1 MQPTIRRSLLATMT
15 FAAASWLCVT
25 SPAQAQAAAGGTLE
39 KIRSSGKAVLGVR
52 EASPPMAYALGANEK
67 FTGYHVEL
75 CERII
80 RQVAPQAKLEY
91 FAMTPQNTMP
101 LVQNGTVDIG
111 CGPATNNLTRQQ
123 QVAFAVTTYISQVR
137 MAVRAD
143 SGITDWKQLD
153 GKTVAATTGTTSV
166 QLLRKLERDIDI
178 KLNVAQ
184 QKDNLESLLAV
195 ESGRAAA
202 FVLDDNLLAGV
213 IANSRDP
220 KALKIAGESLQSEP
234 IAILFR
240 KDDPAFK
247 QAVDGVLKSMM
258 ASGEMARHY
267 DKWFMQPIPPRN
279 VSLNLPLSDALRR
292 TFAQPNDEP
301 IESYN
306 KR

>member
-1 MQPTIRRSLLATMT
+1 MNPFHPLRTV
-15 FAAASWLCVT
+15 AAALALGALT
-25 SPAQAQAAAGGTLE
+25 ALGSPAMAQAGNDTLA
-39 KIRSSGKAVLGVR
+39 KIRSSGKAVIGVR
-52 EASPPMAYALGANEK
+52 EASPPMAYALGANTN

-80 RQVAPQAKLEY
+80 CKLAPQAKLEY

-123 QVAFAVTTYISQVR
+123 QVAFAVTTYLSQVR
-137 MAVRAD
+137 MAVRNGL
-143 SGITDWKQLD
+143 GITDWKQLD
-153 GKTVAATTGTTSV
+153 GKTVSATTGTTAV
-166 QLLRKLERDIDI
+166 QLLRRLERDLDI
-178 KLNVAQ
+178 KINVAQ
-184 QKDNLESLLAV
+184 QKDNLESLMSV
-195 ESGRAAA
+195 ENGRAAA

-213 IANSRDP
+213 VANSRDP
-220 KALKIAGESLQSEP
+220 KLYKLAGTSLQSEP

-247 QAVDGVLKSMM
+247 QAVDGELKAMM

-279 VSLNLPLSDALRR
+279 VALNLPLSDELKAL
-292 TFAQPNDEP
+292 FAQPNDDP

>member
-1 MQPTIRRSLLATMT
+1 MNPFHPLRTV
-15 FAAASWLCVT
+15 AAALALGALT
-25 SPAQAQAAAGGTLE
+25 ALGSPAMAQAGNDTLA
-39 KIRSSGKAVLGVR
+39 KIRSSGKAVIGVR
-52 EASPPMAYALGANEK
+52 EASPPMAYALGANTN

-80 RQVAPQAKLEY
+80 RKLVPQARLEY

-123 QVAFAVTTYISQVR
+123 QVAFAVTTYLSQVR

-153 GKTVAATTGTTSV
+153 GKTVSATTGTTAV
-166 QLLRKLERDIDI
+166 QLLRRLERDLDI
-178 KLNVAQ
+178 KINVAQ
-184 QKDNLESLLAV
+184 QKDNLESLMSV
-195 ESGRAAA
+195 ENGRAAA

-213 IANSRDP
+213 VANSRDP
-220 KALKIAGESLQSEP
+220 KLYKLAGTSLQSEP
-234 IAILFR
+234 IAFLFR

-247 QAVDGVLKSMM
+247 QAVDGELKAMM

-279 VSLNLPLSDALRR
+279 VALNLPLSDELKAL
-292 TFAQPNDEP
+292 FAQPNDDP

>member
-1 MQPTIRRSLLATMT
+1 MNPFHPLRTV
-15 FAAASWLCVT
+15 AAALALGALTALS
-25 SPAQAQAAAGGTLE
+25 SPAMAQAGNDTLA
-39 KIRSSGKAVLGVR
+39 KIRSSGKAVIGVR
-52 EASPPMAYALGANEK
+52 EASPPMAYALGANTN

-80 RQVAPQAKLEY
+80 CKLAPQAKLEY

-123 QVAFAVTTYISQVR
+123 QVAFAVTTYLSQVR

-153 GKTVAATTGTTSV
+153 GKTVSATTGTTAV
-166 QLLRKLERDIDI
+166 QLLRRLERDLDI
-178 KLNVAQ
+178 KINVAQ
-184 QKDNLESLLAV
+184 QKDNLESLMSV
-195 ESGRAAA
+195 ENGRAAA

-213 IANSRDP
+213 VANSRDP
-220 KALKIAGESLQSEP
+220 KLYKLAGTSLQSEP

-247 QAVDGVLKSMM
+247 QAVDGELKAMM

-279 VSLNLPLSDALRR
+279 VALNLPLSDELKAL
-292 TFAQPNDEP
+292 FAQPNDDP

>member
-1 MQPTIRRSLLATMT
+1 MNPFHPLRTV
-15 FAAASWLCVT
+15 AAALALGALT
-25 SPAQAQAAAGGTLE
+25 ALGSPAMAQAGNDTLA
-39 KIRSSGKAVLGVR
+39 KIRSSGKAVIGVR
-52 EASPPMAYALGANEK
+52 EASPPMAYALGANTN

-80 RQVAPQAKLEY
+80 RKLAPQARLEY

-123 QVAFAVTTYISQVR
+123 QVAFAVTTYLSQVR

-153 GKTVAATTGTTSV
+153 GKTVSATTGTTAV
-166 QLLRKLERDIDI
+166 QLLRRLERDLDI
-178 KLNVAQ
+178 KITVAQ
-184 QKDNLESLLAV
+184 QKDNLESLMSV
-195 ESGRAAA
+195 ENGRAAA

-213 IANSRDP
+213 VANSRDP
-220 KALKIAGESLQSEP
+220 KLYKLAGTSLQSEP

-247 QAVDGVLKSMM
+247 QAVDGELKAMM

-279 VSLNLPLSDALRR
+279 VALNLPLSDELKAL
-292 TFAQPNDEP
+292 FAQPNDDP

>member
-1 MQPTIRRSLLATMT
+1 MNPFHPLRTV
-15 FAAASWLCVT
+15 AAALALGALT
-25 SPAQAQAAAGGTLE
+25 ALGSPAMAQAGNDTLA
-39 KIRSSGKAVLGVR
+39 KIRSSGKAVIGVR
-52 EASPPMAYALGANEK
+52 EASPPMAYALGANTN

-80 RQVAPQAKLEY
+80 RKLGPQAKLEY

-123 QVAFAVTTYISQVR
+123 QVAFAVTTYLSQVR

-153 GKTVAATTGTTSV
+153 GKTVSATTGTTAV
-166 QLLRKLERDIDI
+166 QLLRRLERDLDI
-178 KLNVAQ
+178 KINVAQ
-184 QKDNLESLLAV
+184 QKDNLESLMSV
-195 ESGRAAA
+195 ENGRAAA

-213 IANSRDP
+213 VANSRDP
-220 KALKIAGESLQSEP
+220 KLYKLAGTSLQSEP

-247 QAVDGVLKSMM
+247 QAVDGQLKAMM
-258 ASGEMARHY
+258 AAGEMAGHY

-279 VSLNLPLSDALRR
+279 VALNLPLSDELKAL
-292 TFAQPNDEP
+292 FAQPNDDP

>member
-1 MQPTIRRSLLATMT
+1 MPQARTSRWMPLTAVIALC
-15 FAAASWLCVT
+15 AAAFAPASH
-25 SPAQAQAAAGGTLE
+25 AQASGGTLD
-39 KIRSSGKAVLGVR
+39 KIRNSGKAVIGVR
-52 EASPPMAYALGANEK
+52 EASPPMAYALGAHDK

-80 RQVAPQAKLEY
+80 RKLAPQAKLEY

-143 SGITDWKQLD
+143 SGITEWKQLD
-153 GKTVAATTGTTSV
+153 GKTVSATTGTTAV
-166 QLLRKLERDIDI
+166 QLLRKLERDLNI
-178 KLNVAQ
+178 KVTVAQ

-195 ESGRAAA
+195 DTGRSVA

-213 IANSRDP
+213 VANSRDP
-220 KALKIAGESLQSEP
+220 KLFKLVGTSLQSEP

-240 KDDPAFK
+240 KEDPAFK
-247 QAVDGVLKSMM
+247 QAVDGELKAMM
-258 ASGEMARHY
+258 ASGEMAKHY

-279 VSLNLPLSDALRR
+279 ASLNLPLSDALKAM
-292 TFAQPNDEP
+292 FANPNDDAL
-301 IESYN
+301 ESYN
-306 KR
+306 K

>member
-1 MQPTIRRSLLATMT
+1 MNPFHPLRTV
-15 FAAASWLCVT
+15 AAALALGALT
-25 SPAQAQAAAGGTLE
+25 ALGSPAMAQAGNDTLA
-39 KIRSSGKAVLGVR
+39 KIRSSGKAVIGVR
-52 EASPPMAYALGANEK
+52 EASPPMAYALGANTN

-80 RQVAPQAKLEY
+80 RKLEPQARLEY

-123 QVAFAVTTYISQVR
+123 QVAFAVTTSLSQVR

-153 GKTVAATTGTTSV
+153 GKTVSATTGTTAV
-166 QLLRKLERDIDI
+166 QLLRRLERDLDI
-178 KLNVAQ
+178 KINVAQ
-184 QKDNLESLLAV
+184 QKDNLESLMSV
-195 ESGRAAA
+195 ENGRAAA

-213 IANSRDP
+213 VANSRDP
-220 KALKIAGESLQSEP
+220 KLYKLAGTSLQSEP

-247 QAVDGVLKSMM
+247 QAVDGELKAMM

-267 DKWFMQPIPPRN
+267 DKWFMQPIPPTN
-279 VSLNLPLSDALRR
+279 TKVGLPLSDA
-292 TFAQPNDEP
+292 TKQAWGAPNDKPMEDYA
-301 IESYN
+301 S
-306 KR
+306 K

>member
-1 MQPTIRRSLLATMT
+1 MT
-15 FAAASWLCVT
+15 PFHPLRTVAAALALGALT
-25 SPAQAQAAAGGTLE
+25 ALGSPAMAQAGNDTLA
-39 KIRSSGKAVLGVR
+39 KIRSSGKAVIGVR
-52 EASPPMAYALGANEK
+52 EASPPMAYALGANTN

-80 RQVAPQAKLEY
+80 RKLVPQARLEY

-123 QVAFAVTTYISQVR
+123 QVAFAVTTYLSQVR

-153 GKTVAATTGTTSV
+153 GKTVSATTGTTAV
-166 QLLRKLERDIDI
+166 QLLRRLERDLDI
-178 KLNVAQ
+178 KINVAQ
-184 QKDNLESLLAV
+184 QKDNLESLMSV
-195 ESGRAAA
+195 ENGRAAA

-213 IANSRDP
+213 VANSRDP
-220 KALKIAGESLQSEP
+220 KLYKLAGTSLQSEP

-247 QAVDGVLKSMM
+247 QAVDGQLKAMM

-279 VSLNLPLSDALRR
+279 VALNLPLSDELKAL
-292 TFAQPNDEP
+292 FAQPNDDP

>member
-1 MQPTIRRSLLATMT
+1 MT
-15 FAAASWLCVT
+15 PFHPLRTVAAALALGALT
-25 SPAQAQAAAGGTLE
+25 ALGSPAMAQAGNDTLA
-39 KIRSSGKAVLGVR
+39 KIRSSGKAVIGVR
-52 EASPPMAYALGANEK
+52 EASPPMAYALGANTN

-80 RQVAPQAKLEY
+80 RKLAPQAKLEY

-123 QVAFAVTTYISQVR
+123 QVAFAVTTYLSQVR

-153 GKTVAATTGTTSV
+153 GKTVSATTGTTAV
-166 QLLRKLERDIDI
+166 QLLRRLERDLDI
-178 KLNVAQ
+178 KINVAQ
-184 QKDNLESLLAV
+184 QKDNLESLMSV
-195 ESGRAAA
+195 ENGRAAA

-213 IANSRDP
+213 VANSRDP
-220 KALKIAGESLQSEP
+220 KLYKLAGTSLQSEP

-247 QAVDGVLKSMM
+247 QAVDGELKAMM

-267 DKWFMQPIPPRN
+267 DKWFMQPIPQRN
-279 VSLNLPLSDALRR
+279 VALNLPLSDELKAL
-292 TFAQPNDEP
+292 FAQPNDDP

>member
-1 MQPTIRRSLLATMT
+1 MNPFHPLRTV
-15 FAAASWLCVT
+15 AAALALGALT
-25 SPAQAQAAAGGTLE
+25 ALGSPAMAQAGNDTLA
-39 KIRSSGKAVLGVR
+39 KIRSSGKAVIGVR
-52 EASPPMAYALGANEK
+52 EASPPMAYALGANTN

-80 RQVAPQAKLEY
+80 RKLVPQARLEY

-123 QVAFAVTTYISQVR
+123 QVAFAVTTYLSQVR
-137 MAVRAD
+137 MAVQAD

-153 GKTVAATTGTTSV
+153 GKTVSATTGTTAV
-166 QLLRKLERDIDI
+166 QLLRRLERDLDI
-178 KLNVAQ
+178 KINVAQ
-184 QKDNLESLLAV
+184 QKDNLESLMSV
-195 ESGRAAA
+195 ENGRAAA

-213 IANSRDP
+213 VANSRDP
-220 KALKIAGESLQSEP
+220 KLYKLAGTSLQSEP

-247 QAVDGVLKSMM
+247 QAVDGELKAMM

-279 VSLNLPLSDALRR
+279 VALNLPLSDELKAL
-292 TFAQPNDEP
+292 FAQPNDDP

>member
-1 MQPTIRRSLLATMT
+1 MNPFHPLRTV
-15 FAAASWLCVT
+15 AAALALGALT
-25 SPAQAQAAAGGTLE
+25 ALGSPAMAQAGNDTLA
-39 KIRSSGKAVLGVR
+39 KIRSSGKAVIGVR
-52 EASPPMAYALGANEK
+52 EASPPMAYALGANTN

-80 RQVAPQAKLEY
+80 RKLVPQARLEY

-123 QVAFAVTTYISQVR
+123 QVAFAVTTYLSQVR

-153 GKTVAATTGTTSV
+153 GKTVSATTGTTAV
-166 QLLRKLERDIDI
+166 QLLRRLERDLDI
-178 KLNVAQ
+178 KINVAQ
-184 QKDNLESLLAV
+184 QKDNLESLMSV
-195 ESGRAAA
+195 ENGRAAA

-213 IANSRDP
+213 VANSRDP
-220 KALKIAGESLQSEP
+220 KLYKLAGTSLQSEP

-247 QAVDGVLKSMM
+247 QAVDGELKAMM

-267 DKWFMQPIPPRN
+267 DKWFTQPILPRN
-279 VSLNLPLSDALRR
+279 TSLNLPMSDALKAL
-292 TFAQPNDEP
+292 FANPNDEP
-301 IESYN
+301 LKSYN
-306 KR
+306 K

>member
-1 MQPTIRRSLLATMT
+1 MNPFHPLRTV
-15 FAAASWLCVT
+15 AAALALGALT
-25 SPAQAQAAAGGTLE
+25 ALGSPAMAQAGNDTLA
-39 KIRSSGKAVLGVR
+39 KIRSSGKAVIGVR
-52 EASPPMAYALGANEK
+52 EASPPMAYALGANTN

-80 RQVAPQAKLEY
+80 RKLGPQARLEY

-123 QVAFAVTTYISQVR
+123 QVAFAVTTYLSQVR

-153 GKTVAATTGTTSV
+153 GKTVSATTGTTAV
-166 QLLRKLERDIDI
+166 QLLRRLERDLDI
-178 KLNVAQ
+178 KINVAQ
-184 QKDNLESLLAV
+184 QKDNLESLMSV
-195 ESGRAAA
+195 ENGRAAA

-213 IANSRDP
+213 VANSRDP
-220 KALKIAGESLQSEP
+220 KLYKLAGTSLQSEP

-247 QAVDGVLKSMM
+247 QAVDGELKAMM

-279 VSLNLPLSDALRR
+279 VALNLPLSDELKAL
-292 TFAQPNDEP
+292 FAQPNDDP

>member
-1 MQPTIRRSLLATMT
+1 MNPFHPLRTV
-15 FAAASWLCVT
+15 AAALALGALT
-25 SPAQAQAAAGGTLE
+25 ALGSPAMAQAGNDTLA
-39 KIRSSGKAVLGVR
+39 KIRSSGKAVIGVR
-52 EASPPMAYALGANEK
+52 EASPPMAYALGANTN

-80 RQVAPQAKLEY
+80 RKLAPQAKLEY

-123 QVAFAVTTYISQVR
+123 QVAFAVTTYLSQVR

-153 GKTVAATTGTTSV
+153 GKTVSATTGTTAV
-166 QLLRKLERDIDI
+166 QLLRRLERDLDI
-178 KLNVAQ
+178 KINVAQ
-184 QKDNLESLLAV
+184 QKDNLESLMSV
-195 ESGRAAA
+195 ENGRAAA

-213 IANSRDP
+213 VANSRDP
-220 KALKIAGESLQSEP
+220 KLYKLAGTSLQSEP

-247 QAVDGVLKSMM
+247 QAVDGELKAMM

-267 DKWFMQPIPPRN
+267 DKWFMQPIPQRN
-279 VSLNLPLSDALRR
+279 VALNLPLSDELKAL
-292 TFAQPNDEP
+292 FAQPNDDP

>member
-1 MQPTIRRSLLATMT
+1 MIVTLRPLALALGLASLLA
-15 FAAASWLCVT
+15 FQPAAL
-25 SPAQAQAAAGGTLE
+25 AQTAGGTLE
-39 KIRSSGKAVLGVR
+39 KIRSSGKAMLGVR
-52 EASPPMAYALGANEK
+52 EASPPMAYALGAGSNY
-67 FTGYHVEL
+67 TGYHVEL

-80 RQVAPQAKLEY
+80 RKLAPQAKLEY

-101 LVQNGTVDIG
+101 LVQNGTVDLG

-123 QVAFAVTTYISQVR
+123 QVAFAVTTYLSQVR

-153 GKTVAATTGTTSV
+153 GKAVAATTGTTAV
-166 QLLRKLERDIDI
+166 QLLRKLERDADI
-178 KLNVAQ
+178 KLTMLQ
-184 QKDNLESLLAV
+184 TKDNLESLLAV
-195 ESGRAAA
+195 ETGRAAA

-213 IANSRDP
+213 IANSREP
-220 KALKIAGESLQSEP
+220 KLYKLAGTSLQSEP

-247 QAVDGVLKSMM
+247 QAVDGELKAMM

-267 DKWFMQPIPPRN
+267 DKWFVQPIPPRN
-279 VSLNLPLSDALRR
+279 VGLNLPLSDDLRAL
-292 TFAQPNDEP
+292 FAKPNDEP
-301 IESYN
+301 IESYL

>member
-1 MQPTIRRSLLATMT
+1 MNPFHPLRTV
-15 FAAASWLCVT
+15 AAALALGALT
-25 SPAQAQAAAGGTLE
+25 ALGSPAMAQAGNDTLA
-39 KIRSSGKAVLGVR
+39 KIRSSGKAVIGVR
-52 EASPPMAYALGANEK
+52 EASPPMAYALGANTN

-80 RQVAPQAKLEY
+80 RKLGPQARLEY

-123 QVAFAVTTYISQVR
+123 QVAFAVTTSLSQVR

-153 GKTVAATTGTTSV
+153 GKTVSATTGTTAV
-166 QLLRKLERDIDI
+166 QLLRRLERDLDI
-178 KLNVAQ
+178 KINVAQ
-184 QKDNLESLLAV
+184 QKDNLESLMSV
-195 ESGRAAA
+195 ENGRAAA

-213 IANSRDP
+213 VANSRDP
-220 KALKIAGESLQSEP
+220 KLYKLAGTSLQSEP

-247 QAVDGVLKSMM
+247 QAVDGELKAMM

-267 DKWFMQPIPPRN
+267 DKWFMQPIPPTN
-279 VSLNLPLSDALRR
+279 TKVGLPLSDA
-292 TFAQPNDEP
+292 TKQAWGAPNDKPMEDYA
-301 IESYN
+301 S
-306 KR
+306 K

>member
-1 MQPTIRRSLLATMT
+1 MRPFTPLRTVASALALGALTALGS
-15 FAAASWLCVT
+15 AAM
-25 SPAQAQAAAGGTLE
+25 AQAANDTLA
-39 KIRSSGKAVLGVR
+39 KIRSSGKAVIGVR
-52 EASPPMAYALGANEK
+52 EASPPMAYALGANTD

-80 RQVAPQAKLEY
+80 RKLVPQAKLEY

-123 QVAFAVTTYISQVR
+123 QVAFAVTTYLSQVR

-153 GKTVAATTGTTSV
+153 GKTVSATTGTTAV
-166 QLLRKLERDIDI
+166 QLLRRLERDLDI
-178 KLNVAQ
+178 KINVAQ
-184 QKDNLESLLAV
+184 QKDNLESLMSV
-195 ESGRAAA
+195 ENGRAAA

-213 IANSRDP
+213 VANSRDP
-220 KALKIAGESLQSEP
+220 KLYKLAGTSLQSEP

-247 QAVDGVLKSMM
+247 QAVDGEPKAMM

-279 VSLNLPLSDALRR
+279 VALNLPLSDELRAL
-292 TFAQPNDEP
+292 FAQPNDDP

>member
-1 MQPTIRRSLLATMT
+1 MNPFHPLRTV
-15 FAAASWLCVT
+15 AAALALGALTALS
-25 SPAQAQAAAGGTLE
+25 SPAMAQAGNDTLA
-39 KIRSSGKAVLGVR
+39 KIRSSGKAVIGVR
-52 EASPPMAYALGANEK
+52 EASPPMAYALGANTN

-80 RQVAPQAKLEY
+80 RKLGPQARLEY

-123 QVAFAVTTYISQVR
+123 QVAFAVTTYLSQVR

-153 GKTVAATTGTTSV
+153 GKTVSATTGTTAV
-166 QLLRKLERDIDI
+166 QLLRRLERDLDI
-178 KLNVAQ
+178 KINVAQ
-184 QKDNLESLLAV
+184 QKDNLESLMSV
-195 ESGRAAA
+195 ENGRAAA

-213 IANSRDP
+213 VANSRDP
-220 KALKIAGESLQSEP
+220 KLYKLAGTSLQSEP

-247 QAVDGVLKSMM
+247 QAVDGELKAMM

-267 DKWFMQPIPPRN
+267 DKWFMQPIPQRN
-279 VSLNLPLSDALRR
+279 VALNLPLSDELKAL
-292 TFAQPNDEP
+292 FAQPNDDP

>member
-1 MQPTIRRSLLATMT
+1 MNPFHPLRTV
-15 FAAASWLCVT
+15 AAALALGALT
-25 SPAQAQAAAGGTLE
+25 ALGSPAMAQAGNDTLA
-39 KIRSSGKAVLGVR
+39 KIRSSGKAVIGVR
-52 EASPPMAYALGANEK
+52 EASPPMAYALGANTN

-80 RQVAPQAKLEY
+80 RKLVPQARLEY

-123 QVAFAVTTYISQVR
+123 QVAFAVTTYLSQVR

-143 SGITDWKQLD
+143 SGISDWKQLD
-153 GKTVAATTGTTSV
+153 GKNVAVTTGTTAV
-166 QLLRKLERDIDI
+166 QLLRRLERDLDI
-178 KLNVAQ
+178 KINVAQ
-184 QKDNLESLLAV
+184 QKDNLESLMSV
-195 ESGRAAA
+195 ENGRAAA

-213 IANSRDP
+213 VANSRDP
-220 KALKIAGESLQSEP
+220 KLYKLAGTSLQSEP

-247 QAVDGVLKSMM
+247 QAVDGELKAMM

-279 VSLNLPLSDALRR
+279 VALNLPLSDELKAL
-292 TFAQPNDEP
+292 FAQPNDDP

>member
-1 MQPTIRRSLLATMT
+1 MNPFHPLRTV
-15 FAAASWLCVT
+15 AAALALGALT
-25 SPAQAQAAAGGTLE
+25 ALGSPAMAQAGNDTLA
-39 KIRSSGKAVLGVR
+39 KIRSSGKAVIGVR
-52 EASPPMAYALGANEK
+52 EASPPMAYALGANTN

-80 RQVAPQAKLEY
+80 CKLAPQAKLEY

-123 QVAFAVTTYISQVR
+123 QVAFAVTTYLSQVR

-153 GKTVAATTGTTSV
+153 GKTVSATTGTTAV
-166 QLLRKLERDIDI
+166 QLLRRLERDLDI
-178 KLNVAQ
+178 KINVAQ
-184 QKDNLESLLAV
+184 QKDNLESLMSV
-195 ESGRAAA
+195 ENGRAAA

-213 IANSRDP
+213 VANSRDP
-220 KALKIAGESLQSEP
+220 KLYKLAGTSLQSEP

-247 QAVDGVLKSMM
+247 QAVDGELKAMM

-279 VSLNLPLSDALRR
+279 VALNLPLSDELKAL
-292 TFAQPNDEP
+292 FAQPNDDP

>member
-1 MQPTIRRSLLATMT
+1 
-15 FAAASWLCVT
+15 
-25 SPAQAQAAAGGTLE
+25 
-39 KIRSSGKAVLGVR
+39 
-52 EASPPMAYALGANEK
+52 MAYALGANTN

-80 RQVAPQAKLEY
+80 RKLAPQARLEY

-123 QVAFAVTTYISQVR
+123 QVAFAVTTYLSQVR

-153 GKTVAATTGTTSV
+153 GKTVSATTGTTAV
-166 QLLRKLERDIDI
+166 QLLRRLERDLDI
-178 KLNVAQ
+178 KINVAQ
-184 QKDNLESLLAV
+184 QKDNLESLMSV
-195 ESGRAAA
+195 ENGRAAA

-213 IANSRDP
+213 VANSRDP
-220 KALKIAGESLQSEP
+220 KLYKLAGTSLQSEP

-247 QAVDGVLKSMM
+247 QAVDGELKAMM

-279 VSLNLPLSDALRR
+279 VALNLPLSDELKAL
-292 TFAQPNDEP
+292 FAQPNDDP

>member
-1 MQPTIRRSLLATMT
+1 MNPFHPLRTV
-15 FAAASWLCVT
+15 AAALALGALT
-25 SPAQAQAAAGGTLE
+25 ALGSPAMAQAGNDTLA
-39 KIRSSGKAVLGVR
+39 KIRSSGKAVIGVR
-52 EASPPMAYALGANEK
+52 EASPPMAYALGANTN

-80 RQVAPQAKLEY
+80 RKLVPQARLEY

-123 QVAFAVTTYISQVR
+123 QVAFAVTTYLSQVR

-153 GKTVAATTGTTSV
+153 GKTVSATTGTTAV
-166 QLLRKLERDIDI
+166 QLLRRLERDLDI
-178 KLNVAQ
+178 KINVAQ
-184 QKDNLESLLAV
+184 QKDNLESLMSV
-195 ESGRAAA
+195 ENGRAAA

-213 IANSRDP
+213 VANSRDP
-220 KALKIAGESLQSEP
+220 KLYKLAGTSLQSEP
-234 IAILFR
+234 IALLFR

-247 QAVDGVLKSMM
+247 QAVDGELKAMM
-258 ASGEMARHY
+258 ASGEMAKHY

-279 VSLNLPLSDALRR
+279 VSLNLPLSDELKAL
-292 TFAQPNDEP
+292 FAKPNDEP

>member
-1 MQPTIRRSLLATMT
+1 MT
-15 FAAASWLCVT
+15 PFHPLRTVAAALALGALT
-25 SPAQAQAAAGGTLE
+25 ALGSPAMAQAGNDTLA
-39 KIRSSGKAVLGVR
+39 KIRSSGKAVIGVR
-52 EASPPMAYALGANEK
+52 EASPPMAYALGANTN

-80 RQVAPQAKLEY
+80 RKLVPQARLEY

-123 QVAFAVTTYISQVR
+123 QVAFAVTTYLSQVR

-143 SGITDWKQLD
+143 AGITDWKQLD
-153 GKTVAATTGTTSV
+153 GKTVSATTGTTAV
-166 QLLRKLERDIDI
+166 QLLRRLERDLDI
-178 KLNVAQ
+178 KINVAQ
-184 QKDNLESLLAV
+184 QKDNLESLMSV
-195 ESGRAAA
+195 ENGRAAA

-213 IANSRDP
+213 VANSRDP
-220 KALKIAGESLQSEP
+220 KLYKLAGTSLQSEP

-247 QAVDGVLKSMM
+247 QAVDGELKAMM

-267 DKWFMQPIPPRN
+267 DKWFMQPIAPTNRA
-279 VSLNLPLSDALRR
+279 LNLPVSYLLRDFWKYP
-292 TFAQPNDEP
+292 TDQVPF
-301 IESYN
+301 
-306 KR
+306 

>member
-1 MQPTIRRSLLATMT
+1 MNPFHPLRTV
-15 FAAASWLCVT
+15 AAALALGALT
-25 SPAQAQAAAGGTLE
+25 ALGSPAMAQAGNDTLA
-39 KIRSSGKAVLGVR
+39 KIRSSGKAVIGVR
-52 EASPPMAYALGANEK
+52 EASPPMAYALGANTN

-80 RQVAPQAKLEY
+80 RKLAPQARLEY

-123 QVAFAVTTYISQVR
+123 QVAFAVTTYLSQVR

-153 GKTVAATTGTTSV
+153 GKTVSATTGTTAV
-166 QLLRKLERDIDI
+166 QLLRRLERDLDI
-178 KLNVAQ
+178 KINVAQ
-184 QKDNLESLLAV
+184 QKDNLESLMSV
-195 ESGRAAA
+195 ENGRAAA

-213 IANSRDP
+213 VANSRDP
-220 KALKIAGESLQSEP
+220 KLYKLAGTSLQSEP

-247 QAVDGVLKSMM
+247 QAADGQLKAMM

-279 VSLNLPLSDALRR
+279 VALNLPLSDELKAL
-292 TFAQPNDEP
+292 FAQPNDDP

>member
-1 MQPTIRRSLLATMT
+1 MNHFHPLRTV
-15 FAAASWLCVT
+15 AAALALGALT
-25 SPAQAQAAAGGTLE
+25 ALGSPAMAQAGNDTLA
-39 KIRSSGKAVLGVR
+39 KIRSSGKAVIGVR
-52 EASPPMAYALGANEK
+52 EASPPMAYALGANTN

-80 RQVAPQAKLEY
+80 RKLAPQAKLEY

-123 QVAFAVTTYISQVR
+123 QVAFAVTTYLSQVR

-153 GKTVAATTGTTSV
+153 GKTVSATTGTTAV
-166 QLLRKLERDIDI
+166 QLLRRLERDLDI
-178 KLNVAQ
+178 KINVAQ
-184 QKDNLESLLAV
+184 QKDNLESLMSV
-195 ESGRAAA
+195 ENGRAAA

-213 IANSRDP
+213 VANSRDP
-220 KALKIAGESLQSEP
+220 KLYKLAGTSLQSEP

-247 QAVDGVLKSMM
+247 QAVDGELKAMM

-279 VSLNLPLSDALRR
+279 VALNLPLSDELKAL
-292 TFAQPNDEP
+292 FAQPNDDP

>member
-1 MQPTIRRSLLATMT
+1 MNPFHPLRTV
-15 FAAASWLCVT
+15 AAALALGALT
-25 SPAQAQAAAGGTLE
+25 ALGSPAMAQAGNDTLA
-39 KIRSSGKAVLGVR
+39 KIRSSGKAVIGVR
-52 EASPPMAYALGANEK
+52 EASPPMAYALGANTN

-80 RQVAPQAKLEY
+80 RKLVPQARLEY

-101 LVQNGTVDIG
+101 LVQNGTVNIG

-123 QVAFAVTTYISQVR
+123 QVAFAVTTYLSQVR

-153 GKTVAATTGTTSV
+153 GKTVSATTGTTAV
-166 QLLRKLERDIDI
+166 QLLRRLERDLDI
-178 KLNVAQ
+178 KITVAQ
-184 QKDNLESLLAV
+184 QKDNLESLMSV
-195 ESGRAAA
+195 ENGRAAA

-213 IANSRDP
+213 VANSRDP
-220 KALKIAGESLQSEP
+220 KLYKLAGTSLQSEP

-247 QAVDGVLKSMM
+247 QAVDGELKAMM

-279 VSLNLPLSDALRR
+279 VALNLPLSDELKAL
-292 TFAQPNDEP
+292 FAQPNDDP

>member
-1 MQPTIRRSLLATMT
+1 MT
-15 FAAASWLCVT
+15 PFHPLRTVAAALALGALT
-25 SPAQAQAAAGGTLE
+25 ALGSPAMAQAGNDTLA
-39 KIRSSGKAVLGVR
+39 KIRSSGKAVIGVR
-52 EASPPMAYALGANEK
+52 EASPPMAYALGANTN

-80 RQVAPQAKLEY
+80 RKLVPQARLEY

-123 QVAFAVTTYISQVR
+123 QVAFAVTTYLSQVR

-153 GKTVAATTGTTSV
+153 GKTVSATTGTTAV
-166 QLLRKLERDIDI
+166 QLLRRLERDLDI
-178 KLNVAQ
+178 KITVAQ
-184 QKDNLESLLAV
+184 QKDNLESLMSV
-195 ESGRAAA
+195 ENGRAAA

-213 IANSRDP
+213 VANSRDP
-220 KALKIAGESLQSEP
+220 KLYKLAGTSLQSEP

-247 QAVDGVLKSMM
+247 QAVDGELKAMM

-279 VSLNLPLSDALRR
+279 VALNLPLSDELKAL
-292 TFAQPNDEP
+292 FAQPNDDP

>member
-1 MQPTIRRSLLATMT
+1 MRPFTPLRTVASALALGALTALGS
-15 FAAASWLCVT
+15 AAM
-25 SPAQAQAAAGGTLE
+25 AQAANDTLA
-39 KIRSSGKAVLGVR
+39 KIRSSGKAVIGVR
-52 EASPPMAYALGANEK
+52 EASPPMAYALGANTD

-80 RQVAPQAKLEY
+80 RKLVPQAKLEY

-123 QVAFAVTTYISQVR
+123 QVAFAVTTYLSQVR

-153 GKTVAATTGTTSV
+153 GKTVSATTGTTAV
-166 QLLRKLERDIDI
+166 QLLRRLERDLDI
-178 KLNVAQ
+178 KINVAQ
-184 QKDNLESLLAV
+184 QKDNLESLMSV
-195 ESGRAAA
+195 ENGRAAA

-213 IANSRDP
+213 VANSRDP
-220 KALKIAGESLQSEP
+220 KLYKLAGTSLQSEP
-234 IAILFR
+234 IALLFR

-247 QAVDGVLKSMM
+247 QAVDGELKAMM
-258 ASGEMARHY
+258 ASGEMAKHY

-279 VSLNLPLSDALRR
+279 VSLNLPLSDELKAL
-292 TFAQPNDEP
+292 FAKPNDEP

>member
-1 MQPTIRRSLLATMT
+1 MNPFHPLRTV
-15 FAAASWLCVT
+15 AAALALGALT
-25 SPAQAQAAAGGTLE
+25 ALGSPAMAQAGNDTLA
-39 KIRSSGKAVLGVR
+39 KIRSSGKAVIGVR
-52 EASPPMAYALGANEK
+52 EASPPMAYALGANTN

-80 RQVAPQAKLEY
+80 RKLVPQARLEY

-123 QVAFAVTTYISQVR
+123 QVAFAVTTYLSQVR

-153 GKTVAATTGTTSV
+153 GKTVSATTGTTAV
-166 QLLRKLERDIDI
+166 QLLRRLERDLDI
-178 KLNVAQ
+178 KINVAQ
-184 QKDNLESLLAV
+184 QKDNLESLMSV
-195 ESGRAAA
+195 ENGRAAA
-202 FVLDDNLLAGV
+202 FVLNDNLLAGV
-213 IANSRDP
+213 VANSRDP
-220 KALKIAGESLQSEP
+220 KLYKLAGTSLQSEP

-247 QAVDGVLKSMM
+247 QAVDGELKAMM

-279 VSLNLPLSDALRR
+279 VALNLPLSDELKAL
-292 TFAQPNDEP
+292 FAQPNDDP

>member
-1 MQPTIRRSLLATMT
+1 MNPFHPLRTV
-15 FAAASWLCVT
+15 AAALALGALT
-25 SPAQAQAAAGGTLE
+25 ALGSPAMAQAGNDTLA
-39 KIRSSGKAVLGVR
+39 KIRSSGKAVIGVR
-52 EASPPMAYALGANEK
+52 EASPPMAYALGANTN

-80 RQVAPQAKLEY
+80 RKLAPQARLEY

-123 QVAFAVTTYISQVR
+123 QVAFAVTTYLSQVR

-153 GKTVAATTGTTSV
+153 GKTVSATTGTTAV
-166 QLLRKLERDIDI
+166 QLLRRLERDLDI
-178 KLNVAQ
+178 KINVAQ
-184 QKDNLESLLAV
+184 QKDNLESLMSV
-195 ESGRAAA
+195 ENGRAAA

-213 IANSRDP
+213 VANSRDP
-220 KALKIAGESLQSEP
+220 KLYKLAGTSLQSEP

-247 QAVDGVLKSMM
+247 QAVDGQLKAMM

-279 VSLNLPLSDALRR
+279 VALNLPLSDELKAL
-292 TFAQPNDEP
+292 FAQPNDDP

>member
-1 MQPTIRRSLLATMT
+1 MNPFHPLRTV
-15 FAAASWLCVT
+15 AAALALGALT
-25 SPAQAQAAAGGTLE
+25 ALGSPAMAQAGNDTLA
-39 KIRSSGKAVLGVR
+39 KIRSSGKAVIGVR
-52 EASPPMAYALGANEK
+52 EASPPMAYALGANTN

-80 RQVAPQAKLEY
+80 CKLAPQAKLEY

-123 QVAFAVTTYISQVR
+123 QVAFAVTTYLSQVR

-153 GKTVAATTGTTSV
+153 GKTVSATTGTTAV
-166 QLLRKLERDIDI
+166 QLLRRLERDLDI
-178 KLNVAQ
+178 KITVAQ
-184 QKDNLESLLAV
+184 QKDNLESLMSV
-195 ESGRAAA
+195 ENGRAAA

-213 IANSRDP
+213 VANSRDP
-220 KALKIAGESLQSEP
+220 KLYKLAGTSLQSEP

-247 QAVDGVLKSMM
+247 QAVDGELKAMM

-279 VSLNLPLSDALRR
+279 VALNLPLSDELKAL
-292 TFAQPNDEP
+292 FAQPNDDP

>member
-1 MQPTIRRSLLATMT
+1 MNPFHPLRTV
-15 FAAASWLCVT
+15 AAALALGALT
-25 SPAQAQAAAGGTLE
+25 ALGSPAMAQAGNDTLA
-39 KIRSSGKAVLGVR
+39 KIRSSGKAVIGVR
-52 EASPPMAYALGANEK
+52 EASPPMAYALGANTN

-80 RQVAPQAKLEY
+80 RKLAPQARLEY

-123 QVAFAVTTYISQVR
+123 QVAFAVTTYLSQVR

-153 GKTVAATTGTTSV
+153 GKTVSATTGTTAV
-166 QLLRKLERDIDI
+166 QLLRRLERDLDI
-178 KLNVAQ
+178 KINVAQ
-184 QKDNLESLLAV
+184 QKDNLESLMSV
-195 ESGRAAA
+195 ENGRAAA
-202 FVLDDNLLAGV
+202 FVLNDNLLAGV
-213 IANSRDP
+213 VANSRDP
-220 KALKIAGESLQSEP
+220 KLYKLAGTSLQSEP

-247 QAVDGVLKSMM
+247 QAVDGELKAMM

-279 VSLNLPLSDALRR
+279 VALNLPLSDELKAL
-292 TFAQPNDEP
+292 FAQPNDDP

>member
-1 MQPTIRRSLLATMT
+1 MNPFHPLRTV
-15 FAAASWLCVT
+15 AAALALGALT
-25 SPAQAQAAAGGTLE
+25 ALGSPAMAQAGNDTLA
-39 KIRSSGKAVLGVR
+39 KIRSSGKAVIGVR
-52 EASPPMAYALGANEK
+52 EASPPMAYALGANTN

-80 RQVAPQAKLEY
+80 RKLVPQARLEY

-123 QVAFAVTTYISQVR
+123 QVAFAVTTYLSQVR
-137 MAVRAD
+137 MVVRAD

-153 GKTVAATTGTTSV
+153 GKTVSATTGTTAV
-166 QLLRKLERDIDI
+166 QLLRRLERDLDI
-178 KLNVAQ
+178 KINVAQ
-184 QKDNLESLLAV
+184 QKDNLESLMSV
-195 ESGRAAA
+195 ENGRAAA

-213 IANSRDP
+213 VANSRDP
-220 KALKIAGESLQSEP
+220 KLYKLAGTSLQSEP

-247 QAVDGVLKSMM
+247 QAVDGELKAMM

-279 VSLNLPLSDALRR
+279 VALNLPLSDELKAL
-292 TFAQPNDEP
+292 FAQPNDDP

>member
-1 MQPTIRRSLLATMT
+1 MT
-15 FAAASWLCVT
+15 PFHPLRTVAAALALGALT
-25 SPAQAQAAAGGTLE
+25 ALGSPAMAQAGNDTLA
-39 KIRSSGKAVLGVR
+39 KIRSSGKAVIGVR
-52 EASPPMAYALGANEK
+52 EASPPMAYALGANTN

-80 RQVAPQAKLEY
+80 RKLVPQARLEY

-123 QVAFAVTTYISQVR
+123 QVAFAVTTYLSQVR
-137 MAVRAD
+137 MAVQAD
-143 SGITDWKQLD
+143 SAITDWKQLD
-153 GKTVAATTGTTSV
+153 GKTVSATTGTTAV
-166 QLLRKLERDIDI
+166 QLLRRLERDLDI
-178 KLNVAQ
+178 KINVAQ
-184 QKDNLESLLAV
+184 QKDNLESLMSV
-195 ESGRAAA
+195 ENGRAAA

-213 IANSRDP
+213 VANSRDP
-220 KALKIAGESLQSEP
+220 KLYKLAGTSLQSEP

-247 QAVDGVLKSMM
+247 QAVDGELKAMM

-279 VSLNLPLSDALRR
+279 VALNLPLSDELKAL
-292 TFAQPNDEP
+292 FAQPNDDP